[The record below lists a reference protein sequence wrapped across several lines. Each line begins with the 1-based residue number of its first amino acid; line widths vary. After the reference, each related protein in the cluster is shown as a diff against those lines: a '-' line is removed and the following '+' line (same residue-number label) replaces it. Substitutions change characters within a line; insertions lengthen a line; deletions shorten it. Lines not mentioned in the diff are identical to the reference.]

1 MESNDSRFTNV
12 SGMAI
17 SPDHSI
23 GETTML
29 TARYVPVGTVVTTQ
43 AQADALPEVTEDY
56 AYTYTN

>member
-1 MESNDSRFTNV
+1 MESNDSRFINV

-43 AQADALPEVTEDY
+43 ADALPEVTEDY